1 MDPDHFL
8 NILSTVDQENHIF
21 TARLLDCNQPKFFWI
36 FKNVDFTLWSS
47 GKAPALLL
55 SGPTECS
62 INLVSSIIVRLEM
75 DAISGTQDLVLY
87 FFCSTVD
94 GMRSS
99 VTTFIHTLLHQF
111 ICCLPPDRRGA
122 VITTFLRVL
131 LDKIL
136 SRDQSFFKAD
146 CSRGNVLKMI
156 FNESN
161 SELWD
166 ALKAA
171 LNSEQERKLTIII
184 DGLYRVEN
192 ENSEF
197 IRGLRALIEYLI
209 MERPLKSKVLLS
221 SRPQADTK
229 KIHDQLLVIEYD
241 KERKCLA
248 TLGGLT

>member
-1 MDPDHFL
+1 
-8 NILSTVDQENHIF
+8 
-21 TARLLDCNQPKFFWI
+21 
-36 FKNVDFTLWSS
+36 
-47 GKAPALLL
+47 
-55 SGPTECS
+55 
-62 INLVSSIIVRLEM
+62 
-75 DAISGTQDLVLY
+75 
-87 FFCSTVD
+87 
-94 GMRSS
+94 
-99 VTTFIHTLLHQF
+99 
-111 ICCLPPDRRGA
+111 
-122 VITTFLRVL
+122 
-131 LDKIL
+131 
-136 SRDQSFFKAD
+136 
-146 CSRGNVLKMI
+146 VLKMI